1 MSTDTTRLKLIAD
14 RLRAHSL
21 RSTSI
26 AGSGHPTTCMS
37 AADILAALFFEVM
50 HFDPKAPRDPMN
62 DRFVLSKGHA
72 APILYAL
79 WAEAGA
85 FPIADLDRLREIDCD
100 LEGHPTPRLDFV
112 DVATGSLG
120 QGLSAGAGIAINAK
134 YLDKTPTRTYVLLGD
149 GECAEGAVWEA
160 AAFAS
165 HYGLA
170 NLCAIVDVNRLG
182 QSQATMYGHDME
194 TYRRRFEAF
203 GWNALVIDG
212 HDMDAIVAAFAAAE
226 ACTDRPTA
234 ILAKT
239 FKGAGVDFLQDRD
252 GWHGKPVPKE
262 DLDKALAQLS
272 TVESVDTSVKP
283 KREGT
288 PASPREATEQMG
300 PPAYAMGEKVATRTA
315 YGKALARLGAV
326 DPRVVGLDGDTKNST
341 YAQDFMEAFP
351 DRFFECYIAEQNL
364 VGVAVG
370 LGSQGKV
377 PFASSFAAFFTR
389 AYDQIRMSAVSFANL
404 KIAGSHAGI
413 SIGEDGPS
421 QMALEDL
428 AAFRAVP
435 NATVLYPSDAVSTEW
450 AVKLAAEN
458 HGVFF
463 IRTSRPATPVI
474 YENEGPFAIGQAK
487 VVRQSDSDQVTL
499 IGAGVTLFEALKA
512 ADKLAEEGIAARV
525 IDVFSVK
532 PLDEATIKAAAAATG
547 GKVVTV
553 EDHYHEGGI
562 GEAVA
567 AALSGTGA
575 TVKRLA
581 VTDVPRSGP
590 SATLMAMFGIDANA
604 VVRAAEDLL

>member
-1 MSTDTTRLKLIAD
+1 MSTDITRLKQIAD

-37 AADILAALFFEVM
+37 AADVLAALFFEVM
-50 HFDPKAPRDPMN
+50 HFDPKAGRDPMN

-85 FPIADLDRLREIDCD
+85 FPVADLDRLREIDCD

-120 QGLSAGAGIAINAK
+120 QGLSAAAGIALNAK
-134 YLDKTPTRTYVLLGD
+134 YLDKIPTRTYVLMGD

-165 HYGLA
+165 QYALD

-194 TYRRRFEAF
+194 VYRRRFEAF

-212 HDMDAIVAAFAAAE
+212 HDMQAVVDALAAAE
-226 ACTDRPTA
+226 ACTGKPTA

-239 FKGAGVDFLQDRD
+239 FKGAGVDFLQDKD

-262 DLDKALAQLS
+262 DLDKALAQLDL
-272 TVESVDTSVKP
+272 VESVDTSVKP
-283 KREGT
+283 KREGA
-288 PASPREATEQMG
+288 PAIPREAAERLG
-300 PPAYAMGEKVATRTA
+300 PPAYTKGEKVATRAA

-341 YAQDFMEAFP
+341 YSQDFMKAFP
-351 DRFFECYIAEQNL
+351 ERFFECFIAEQNL

-377 PFASSFAAFFTR
+377 PFASSFAERTTR
-389 AYDQIRMSAVSFANL
+389 YAC
-404 KIAGSHAGI
+404 
-413 SIGEDGPS
+413 P
-421 QMALEDL
+421 
-428 AAFRAVP
+428 P
-435 NATVLYPSDAVSTEW
+435 
-450 AVKLAAEN
+450 
-458 HGVFF
+458 
-463 IRTSRPATPVI
+463 
-474 YENEGPFAIGQAK
+474 
-487 VVRQSDSDQVTL
+487 
-499 IGAGVTLFEALKA
+499 
-512 ADKLAEEGIAARV
+512 
-525 IDVFSVK
+525 
-532 PLDEATIKAAAAATG
+532 
-547 GKVVTV
+547 
-553 EDHYHEGGI
+553 
-562 GEAVA
+562 
-567 AALSGTGA
+567 
-575 TVKRLA
+575 
-581 VTDVPRSGP
+581 
-590 SATLMAMFGIDANA
+590 
-604 VVRAAEDLL
+604 

>member
-1 MSTDTTRLKLIAD
+1 MSTDITRLKQIAD

-37 AADILAALFFEVM
+37 AADVLAALFFEVM
-50 HFDPKAPRDPMN
+50 HFDPTAGRDPMN

-85 FPIADLDRLREIDCD
+85 FPVADLDRLREIDCD

-120 QGLSAGAGIAINAK
+120 QGLSAAAGIALNAK
-134 YLDKTPTRTYVLLGD
+134 YLDKIPTRTYVLMGD

-165 HYGLA
+165 QYALD

-194 TYRRRFEAF
+194 VYQRRFEAF

-212 HDMDAIVAAFAAAE
+212 HDMQAVVDAFAAAE
-226 ACTDRPTA
+226 ACTGKPTA

-239 FKGAGVDFLQDRD
+239 FKGAGVDFLQDKD

-262 DLDKALAQLS
+262 DLDKALAQLDL
-272 TVESVDTSVKP
+272 VESVDTSVKP
-283 KREGT
+283 KREGA
-288 PASPREATEQMG
+288 PAIPREPAERLG
-300 PPAYAMGEKVATRTA
+300 PPAYTKGEKVATRAA

-326 DPRVVGLDGDTKNST
+326 DRRIVGLDGDTKNST
-341 YAQDFMEAFP
+341 YSQDFMKAFP
-351 DRFFECYIAEQNL
+351 ERFFECFIAEQNL

-389 AYDQIRMSAVSFANL
+389 AYDQIRMSAVSFANV

-428 AAFRAVP
+428 AAFRAIP
-435 NATVLYPSDAVSTEW
+435 HATVLYPSDAVSTEW

-474 YENEGPFAIGQAK
+474 YDNAEPFAIGQAK
-487 VVRQSDSDQVTL
+487 VVRQSDTDQVTL

-512 ADKLAEEGIAARV
+512 GDALAAEGIAARV

-547 GKVVTV
+547 GRVVTV

-581 VTDVPRSGP
+581 VNDVPRSGP
-590 SATLMAMFGIDANA
+590 SAVLMAMFGIDADA
-604 VVRAAEDLL
+604 VVSAAKSLL

>member
-1 MSTDTTRLKLIAD
+1 MSTDITRLKQIAD

-37 AADILAALFFEVM
+37 AADVLAALFFEVM
-50 HFDPKAPRDPMN
+50 HFDPKAGRDPMN

-85 FPIADLDRLREIDCD
+85 FPVADLDRLREIDCD

-120 QGLSAGAGIAINAK
+120 QGLSAAAGIALNAK
-134 YLDKTPTRTYVLLGD
+134 YLDKIPTRTYVLMGD

-165 HYGLA
+165 QYALD

-194 TYRRRFEAF
+194 VYRRRFEAF

-212 HDMDAIVAAFAAAE
+212 HDMQAVVDALAAAE
-226 ACTDRPTA
+226 ACTGKPTA

-239 FKGAGVDFLQDRD
+239 FKGAGVDFLQDKD

-262 DLDKALAQLS
+262 DLDKALAQLDL
-272 TVESVDTSVKP
+272 VESVDTSVKP
-283 KREGT
+283 KREGA
-288 PASPREATEQMG
+288 PAIPREAAERLG
-300 PPAYAMGEKVATRTA
+300 PPAYTKGEKVATRAA

-341 YAQDFMEAFP
+341 YSQDFMKAFP
-351 DRFFECYIAEQNL
+351 ERFFECFIAEQNL

-389 AYDQIRMSAVSFANL
+389 AYDQIRMSAVSFANV

-428 AAFRAVP
+428 AAFRAIP
-435 NATVLYPSDAVSTEW
+435 RATVLYPSDAVSTEW

-474 YENEGPFAIGQAK
+474 YDNAEPFAIGQAK
-487 VVRQSDSDQVTL
+487 VVRQSDNDKVTL

-512 ADKLAEEGIAARV
+512 ADALAAEGIAARV

-547 GKVVTV
+547 GRVVTV

-581 VTDVPRSGP
+581 VNDVPRSGP
-590 SATLMAMFGIDANA
+590 SAALMAMFGIDADA
-604 VVRAAEDLL
+604 VVSAAKSLL

>member
-1 MSTDTTRLKLIAD
+1 MSTDTTRLKHIAD

-37 AADILAALFFEVM
+37 AADVLSVLFFEVM
-50 HFDPKAPRDPMN
+50 HFDPRCPRDPMN

-85 FPIADLDRLREIDCD
+85 FPVAELDRLRQIDCD
-100 LEGHPTPRLDFV
+100 LEGHPTPRLEFV

-120 QGLSAGAGIAINAK
+120 QGLSAGAGIALNAK
-134 YLDKTPTRTYVLLGD
+134 YLDKIPTRTYVLLGD

-165 HYGLA
+165 YYGLD

-182 QSQATMYGHDME
+182 QSQATMYGHDIE
-194 TYRRRFEAF
+194 VYRKRFEAF
-203 GWNALVIDG
+203 GWHAVVIDG
-212 HDMDAIVAAFAAAE
+212 HDIEAIVAAFADAE
-226 ACTDRPTA
+226 GTVGKPTA

-239 FKGAGVDFLQDRD
+239 FKGAGVDFLQDKD

-262 DLDKALAQLS
+262 DLEKALAQLDL
-272 TVESVDTSVKP
+272 VADVDTSVKP
-283 KREGT
+283 KREGS
-288 PASPREATEQMG
+288 PAIPRENADRLG
-300 PPAYAMGEKVATRTA
+300 PPGYTLGEKVATRAA

-341 YAQDFMEAFP
+341 YSQEFMKAFP
-351 DRFFECYIAEQNL
+351 DRFFECFIAEQNL

-370 LGSQGKV
+370 LGSQGKI

-435 NATVLYPSDAVSTEW
+435 GSTVLYPSDAVSTEW

-458 HGVFF
+458 HGIFF

-474 YENEGPFAIGQAK
+474 YENAEPFEIGRCK
-487 VVRQSDSDQVTL
+487 VVRQSDRDQVTL
-499 IGAGVTLFEALKA
+499 VGAGVTLFEALDA
-512 ADKLAEEGIAARV
+512 ADRLAEEGIAARV

-532 PLDEATIKAAAAATG
+532 PLDEETIRACAAATG
-547 GKVVTV
+547 GRVVTV
-553 EDHYHEGGI
+553 EDHYPEGGI
-562 GEAVA
+562 GEAVG
-567 AALSGTGA
+567 AALSGTDA

-581 VTDVPRSGP
+581 VGGVPRSGP
-590 SATLMAMFGIDANA
+590 QAGLMALFGIDADAIVKA
-604 VVRAAEDLL
+604 VKELL